1 MSPATESAF
10 QDLMPDNSC
19 FGCGPD
25 NKHGLRIKSYW
36 SAEQPGV
43 AVCEFHGAPFH
54 NAGSAKILN
63 GGIIA
68 TIMDCHSVITA
79 VAQAYRDAGRPIGS
93 EPRLWYVTG
102 SFDLHYRAPALLEQP
117 VQLFARVVEATERK
131 SMVECDLISDGKIC
145 TTSSMVAVR
154 VPLEWHDV

>member
-36 SAEQPGV
+36 SEDRPDT